1 MIFKTGILEKM
12 HYFVK
17 VGTYVV
23 DKAWQVLCMDT
34 KNKIQQPKFS
44 K

>member
-1 MIFKTGILEKM
+1 MLLREQMIFKTGILEKM

-23 DKAWQVLCMDT
+23 DKA
-34 KNKIQQPKFS
+34 
-44 K
+44 